1 LIARRISLNFNNNTK
16 QYYDY
21 LINLMNTT
29 YAKNISQW
37 STCPSSDESPY
48 SSCSATWI
56 REDIALN
63 CASVYL
69 DQDGKPM
76 NKSQP
81 FYLGQ
86 IYYNKQIDIV
96 EQRLIQ
102 GGLRLGTVINK
113 IVELQQHNH
122 HQRNDDQLCTGTTLL
137 ILFIFLE
144 VLLIM
149 FSFLYCFVRR
159 TLNQQSLDNISMK
172 Y

>member
-1 LIARRISLNFNNNTK
+1 
-16 QYYDY
+16 
-21 LINLMNTT
+21 MNTT

-56 REDIALN
+56 REDVALN
-63 CASVYL
+63 CESVYL

-113 IVELQQHNH
+113 IAELQQHNH
-122 HQRNDDQLCTGTTLL
+122 HRRNDDQLFTGTTLL

-159 TLNQQSLDNISMK
+159 TLNHNNH
-172 Y
+172 